1 MPGTLSRERIVD
13 VALQIAEREGPEALS
28 MRRIAAELG
37 TGAMSLYNHV
47 PDKAALLAAVAERV
61 LAEVELPEGA
71 SWRETT
77 RVWATSLRAA
87 LLAHRAVVM
96 IVISAGEARPLMAT
110 SRALV
115 LQLRQIG
122 IDDHWSLRI
131 MGTVGRFVAGS
142 VFLDAALI
150 RRGTRSPEDVG
161 ERFAEGLRDLLDGMA
176 LRVPGDRPDDETA
189 DDETADDQTAGG
201 SPAGNA
207 APADAADH

>member
-13 VALQIAEREGPEALS
+13 VALQLAEREGPEALS

-61 LAEVELPEGA
+61 LAEVELPGDA

-115 LQLRQIG
+115 IQLRTIG
-122 IDDHWSLRI
+122 VDDEWSLRI

-161 ERFAEGLRDLLDGMA
+161 ARFADGLDDLLNGMA
-176 LRVPGDRPDDETA
+176 LRVPATGP
-189 DDETADDQTAGG
+189 GG
-201 SPAGNA
+201 EASGESPAGAVAN
-207 APADAADH
+207 DH

>member
-13 VALQIAEREGPEALS
+13 VALQLAEREGPEALS

-61 LAEVELPEGA
+61 LAEVELPADA

-115 LQLRQIG
+115 VQLRRLG
-122 IDDHWSLRI
+122 IDDDWSVRI

-150 RRGTRSPEDVG
+150 RRGTRSPEDVAD
-161 ERFAEGLRDLLDGMA
+161 RFADGLGHLLDGMA
-176 LRVPGDRPDDETA
+176 LRVPAGRSGDAPPADGSTA
-189 DDETADDQTAGG
+189 DR
-201 SPAGNA
+201 
-207 APADAADH
+207 

>member
-1 MPGTLSRERIVD
+1 VGRERLLPGTLSRERIVD

-61 LAEVELPEGA
+61 LAEVELPNDA

-115 LQLRQIG
+115 LQLRQVG
-122 IDDHWSLRI
+122 IDDDWSIRI

-150 RRGTRSPEDVG
+150 RRGTRSPEDVAG
-161 ERFAEGLRDLLDGMA
+161 RFAEGLADLLNGMA
-176 LRVPGDRPDDETA
+176 LRLP
-189 DDETADDQTAGG
+189 AGG
-201 SPAGNA
+201 SDDAPPDGSPTDA
-207 APADAADH
+207 APADARPLDR

>member
-13 VALQIAEREGPEALS
+13 VALQLAEREGPEALS

-61 LAEVELPEGA
+61 LAEVELPADA

-122 IDDHWSLRI
+122 IDDEWSLRI

-142 VFLDAALI
+142 VFLDAALL
-150 RRGTRSPEDVG
+150 RRGSRSPEDVG
-161 ERFAEGLRDLLDGMA
+161 ERFADGLDDLLNGMA
-176 LRVPGDRPDDETA
+176 LRVPATGP
-189 DDETADDQTAGG
+189 AGG
-201 SPAGNA
+201 SPDESPA
-207 APADAADH
+207 AAATDH